1 MKKFKEF
8 VKEEGA
14 APAMSMGTGGVQGL
28 GSAQGTPV
36 AGYDKLM
43 MGGKVL
49 RRKPQMTGLKNVLIN
64 RKK

>member
-8 VKEEGA
+8 VNEDGT
-14 APAMSMGTGGVQGL
+14 APAMSMGAGGVQGL
-28 GSAQGTPV
+28 GSAQGTPI

-49 RRKPQMTGLKNVLIN
+49 RRKPQMTGLKPT
-64 RKK
+64 KKK